1 MPHKETTE
9 GLGKPPSPSTIINKR
24 KRDGEDKMIDWMS
37 EKCNRLMDKYGLSAY
52 GFDKERDGADA
63 EVILEVCGEET
74 ERPARLGNVVN
85 LTDDEIERRFAAAA
99 FAIGID
105 EGIDALVEFA
115 DRMLDPSDDGEL
127 DEPVPF

>member
-1 MPHKETTE
+1 
-9 GLGKPPSPSTIINKR
+9 
-24 KRDGEDKMIDWMS
+24 MIDWMS
-37 EKCNRLMDKYGLSAY
+37 TKCNMLMDRYGIAAY

-74 ERPARLGNVVN
+74 ERSARLGDVR
-85 LTDDEIERRFAAAA
+85 DISDEAIERRFAAAA
-99 FAIGID
+99 FAIGVN

-127 DEPVPF
+127 DDPIPF

>member
-1 MPHKETTE
+1 
-9 GLGKPPSPSTIINKR
+9 
-24 KRDGEDKMIDWMS
+24 MIDWMS